1 MFWLHRIPTIS
12 SCRACN
18 SASFTASSGVI
29 SGENG
34 HSFHAA
40 QNTVD
45 GEGVDMEGVS
55 GAAPDATWRGCTTH
69 WGCRPE
75 SRAYGDS
82 GGGRLRKSDAC
93 PQSCP
98 ASVLHVMKLR
108 TEQKI
113 CTGLISG
120 KHVHTKPPNPPS
132 ESEPILHKIRPVPS
146 RLRMKC
152 LDSKIKMAAALA
164 VASVATREKAE
175 IFLILDEIKVY
186 AAFAV
191 ASVATRYKAEKLLIL
206 DEMSAKRPA
215 PRGVYGGRSNL
226 RRRDSAIQRSEEDVT
241 ESSPRSTES
250 YGETARHQAL
260 PHHAHASGPQTPLLE
275 IPQVRIII
283 RAIIRQKVLT
293 GEVIINHLWIIGL
306 VQFSKSFLDNE
317 GHNVSETTMRDNERI
332 RTSFVVALSNTPMKS
347 IVNVAVTQTGVK
359 SRTRSKSSQSSMIQ
373 LPIVRANMKIV
384 KWVVLIPDRQV
395 RSQPLELTVTDPGP
409 IRTFR

>member
-98 ASVLHVMKLR
+98 ASVL
-108 TEQKI
+108 
-113 CTGLISG
+113 
-120 KHVHTKPPNPPS
+120 
-132 ESEPILHKIRPVPS
+132 
-146 RLRMKC
+146 MKC
-152 LDSKIKMAAALA
+152 LDSKMCAGLA
-164 VASVATREKAE
+164 VASVATRHMAEKFLMLDD
-175 IFLILDEIKVY
+175 IFPNKVY

-359 SRTRSKSSQSSMIQ
+359 SRTRSKSSQLSMIQ